1 MRRGRKDDSRGIDLP
16 DDQNIVEVEEEG
28 YRYPGKS
35 QLDQTGLNTKMK
47 GNITAEYVKRIK
59 KLCRSKL
66 NGGSLFSR
74 TNAWAVGVVR
84 YSAGIVDWADI
95 LSVDAG
101 SLPRRNIGSATTRW
115 LYRFTGNFAERMC

>member
-28 YRYPGKS
+28 YRYPSKL
-35 QLDQTGLNTKMK
+35 QLDQTGLNTKMNGK
-47 GNITAEYVKRIK
+47 ITAVKQIK

-66 NGGSLFSR
+66 NSGNLFSR

-101 SLPRRNIGSATTRW
+101 SLPRRNIGSATTR
-115 LYRFTGNFAERMC
+115 